1 MEAAAALVLGC
12 LPGGVGKGG
21 AGHGKDRRLRESV
34 GVQVYSVVGSSTVL
48 GVWRTYI
55 RGAPVKILLSYRFS

>member
-21 AGHGKDRRLRESV
+21 AGHGKGSAFACRVFIGVLV
-34 GVQVYSVVGSSTVL
+34 GGSTVL

-55 RGAPVKILLSYRFS
+55 RGAPVKILLVYCFS